1 MSEETTG
8 RSFFKPF
15 PEVIAALHS
24 EHKSGILELK
34 EKGRTYRIHLDQG
47 SVVAVESDDPG
58 QTLSQRLMNAGVVA
72 PWDVEL
78 AVSIAQDGKG
88 KKLGQ
93 ILVDMGILQK
103 EALIQELN
111 AKLKDTFTAL
121 FDIPRANYVF
131 NEMPPVG
138 PSWKYVP
145 THTTADLILD
155 GCRRMQTL
163 LPVTRKLQNPDAYLS
178 ISSDARLLFQ
188 RAHLSN
194 LEKLILHRL
203 RQPQQVQTVVNMV
216 GQDRVEVLKVLYGLI
231 TAGFL
236 NLTVERPAETPQVA
250 TPVLPAEAPAEAPV
264 TRKEVVEKFQQVGV
278 VSHYLFLDIIPS
290 ARNPDIEEAFQK
302 LAAKFHPDHAVN
314 ESLSDLKTQ
323 LDSIFLTAVK
333 ARNTL
338 VDAKARAEYD
348 KSLQNA
354 LGRDETTMVKAA
366 SAATNYS
373 YAQKMLSRGNVQDA
387 VRALLQAV
395 ENDPSNPVYPFKLA
409 QILKRLPSQQKEA
422 ELYFKRALELD
433 PLNTDMMLELFKL
446 YRNNNMK
453 AKAEALIKHAANLDP
468 MNGEIKEE
476 LDKYFKPFVFPVREV
491 ACFLGGILLTILLY
505 ELFLTP

>member
-1 MSEETTG
+1 
-8 RSFFKPF
+8 
-15 PEVIAALHS
+15 
-24 EHKSGILELK
+24 
-34 EKGRTYRIHLDQG
+34 
-47 SVVAVESDDPG
+47 VESDDPG
-58 QTLSQRLMNAGVVA
+58 QTLAQRLMNAGVVA

-78 AVSIAQDGKG
+78 AVTMAQDGKG

-121 FDIPRANYVF
+121 FDIPRANYIF
-131 NEMPPVG
+131 NEMDSMG

-178 ISSDARLLFQ
+178 VSSDARLLYQ

-194 LEKLILHRL
+194 LEKLLLHRL
-203 RQPQQVQTVVNMV
+203 RQTQQVQTVVNMV
-216 GQDRVEVLKVLYGLI
+216 GQDRIEVLKVIYGLI
-231 TAGFL
+231 ISGFL
-236 NLTVERPAETPQVA
+236 NLTNERPAEQPRLTAPELPVETPA
-250 TPVLPAEAPAEAPV
+250 DIAPV

-278 VSHYLFLDIIPS
+278 VSHYLFLNVIPS
-290 ARNPDIEEAFQK
+290 AKEVEVEAAFQQI
-302 LAAKFHPDHAVN
+302 AAKFHPDHSVN
-314 ESLSDLKTQ
+314 ESLSDLKNQ
-323 LDSIFLTAVK
+323 LESIFLTAVK

-338 VDAKARAEYD
+338 LDAKVRGEYD
-348 KSLQNA
+348 KTLQNA
-354 LGRDETTMVKAA
+354 LGRDESTMVKAA

-373 YAQKMLSRGNVQDA
+373 FAQKMLSKGSIQDA
-387 VRALLQAV
+387 VRALLLAV
-395 ENDPSNPVYPFKLA
+395 ENDPSNRIYPFKLA

-446 YRNNNMK
+446 YRNNDMK
-453 AKAEALIKHAANLDP
+453 AKAEALIKHASNLDP
-468 MNGEIKEE
+468 LNTEIKEE
-476 LDKYFKPFVFPVREV
+476 LEKYFKPFVFPVMEV
-491 ACFLGGILLTILLY
+491 ACFLVGILLTILLY
-505 ELFLTP
+505 EVFLK